1 MIRKSPH
8 LNGILSHEDEQLAA
22 ALAARCAHQL
32 HKIYRAYVI
41 KTTQPRQPGMPASP
55 AHNSL
60 GTSSRHP
67 AAVQKF
73 KLGVEQQ
80 QGSSAQPIIT
90 NGVDSRRLL
99 LRFVSVLFQSAPSG
113 GWRPLTPCTQIYQ
126 FS

>member
-41 KTTQPRQPGMPASP
+41 KTTQP